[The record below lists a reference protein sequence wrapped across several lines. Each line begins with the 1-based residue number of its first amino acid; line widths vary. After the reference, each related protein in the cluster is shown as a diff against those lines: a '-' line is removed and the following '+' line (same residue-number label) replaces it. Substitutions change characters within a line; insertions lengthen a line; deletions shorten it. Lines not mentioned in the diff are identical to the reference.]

1 MLGIGLL
8 QFLKKVLFIHE
19 RHTQREAETQ
29 AEGEAAPCGEPD
41 AGLDPRIL
49 GSQPEL
55 KADTQ
60 PLSHP
65 GAPFVAIFKKGF
77 IYS

>member
-41 AGLDPRIL
+41 LGLDPRTR
-49 GSQPEL
+49 GSRPEC
-55 KADTQ
+55 KVDVPPRATQ
-60 PLSHP
+60 
-65 GAPFVAIFKKGF
+65 AP
-77 IYS
+77 